1 MIPASPT
8 LISTYRAHGTST
20 SGRSTVDAQAFAK
33 IAKEA
38 PSGYA
43 ATARL
48 AEADALLAD
57 GDGETGGE

>member
-1 MIPASPT
+1 M
-8 LISTYRAHGTST
+8 ST
-20 SGRSTVDAQAFAK
+20 SGRSTVAAQAFAK

-57 GDGETGGE
+57 GKAADAVL